1 MINTNAIYVL
11 WLREIKKFVRSKSRI
26 IGMLGMPLFF
36 LAFLGF
42 GFRSM
47 PVAGMPEVDF
57 ITFLIP
63 GIISMGLVFTSMFAG
78 VSVLW
83 DKQFGFL
90 KEIMVAPVK
99 RISIVIGRILGGVT
113 TSLIQAFMILV
124 IGFLIGFKFIGILG
138 LLISILFMFLLSA
151 TFIGIGLIIAS
162 RMRDMHGFQLIV
174 NFLVLPL
181 IFLSGALFPLEN
193 LPGFIRILAYANPI
207 TYGVDGMRAA
217 LIGVSTLPIL
227 YNFIALTMFSLVTIF
242 LGAYFFE
249 KSNNV

>member
-11 WLREIKKFVRSKSRI
+11 WLREVKKFIRAKSRI

-42 GFRSM
+42 GFSSM
-47 PVAGMPEVDF
+47 PVAGMPEVDY

-63 GIISMGLVFTSMFAG
+63 GIISMGMVFTSMFAG
-78 VSVLW
+78 ISVLW
-83 DKQFGFL
+83 DRQFGFL
-90 KEIMVAPVK
+90 KEIMVAPVS
-99 RISIVIGRILGGVT
+99 RVSIVIGRILGGVT
-113 TSLIQAFMILV
+113 TSLVQGLMILA
-124 IGFLIGFKFIGILG
+124 IG
-138 LLISILFMFLLSA
+138 LLVGLTISSVLGFFLSIVFMALLSA
-151 TFIGIGLIIAS
+151 TFIGVGLIIAS
-162 RMRDMHGFQLIV
+162 KMRDMQGFQLVV

-181 IFLSGALFPLEN
+181 VFLSGALFPLDN
-193 LPGFIRILAYANPI
+193 LPEFIRIVAFLNPI

-227 YNFIALTMFSLVTIF
+227 YDFIALIIFSSITVF

-249 KSNNV
+249 KGENI